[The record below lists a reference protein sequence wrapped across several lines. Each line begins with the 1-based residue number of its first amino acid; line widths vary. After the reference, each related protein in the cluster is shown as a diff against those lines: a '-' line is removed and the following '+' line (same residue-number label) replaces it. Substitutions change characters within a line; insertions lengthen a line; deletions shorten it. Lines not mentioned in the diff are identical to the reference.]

1 MMPLIFNTKQNKKH
15 NCAFFTIMKNKYLF
29 LSVLLLTSCSSSTEL
44 TSKNIQTI
52 NYKTFVDSIY
62 NMQEN
67 EKIIAIFT
75 QTSCSHC
82 HAMYPYLNKYLNNY
96 TDSSITFYN
105 ISLDTKNGKF
115 VDEYLGNVDGSENDF
130 AKKLDIRLQQWANRV
145 NQDDLSYLGEGTY
158 SYLSTPLILW
168 YDNKIEVKVSNR
180 FQEIVNDYSSFESF
194 MQFPEEYPTFNV
206 EFNLTY
212 NKNVAN

>member
-15 NCAFFTIMKNKYLF
+15 ICAFFTIMKKKYLI
-29 LSVLLLTSCSSSTEL
+29 LSILLLTSCSSSTEL

-52 NYKTFVDSIY
+52 NYKTFVDNIY
-62 NMQEN
+62 NMHEN
-67 EKIIAIFT
+67 EKIVAIFT

-82 HAMYPYLNKYLNNY
+82 HVMYPYLNKYLDNY
-96 TDSSITFYN
+96 TDYSITFYN

-115 VDEYLGNVDGSENDF
+115 IDEYLGNVDGSENDF

-145 NQDDLSYLGEGTY
+145 NQDDLSYLGEGNY

-168 YDNKIEVKVSNR
+168 YANKIEVKVSNK
-180 FQEIVNDYSSFESF
+180 FQEIVNDYSSFLSF
-194 MQFPEEYPTFNV
+194 IQFPEEYPTFNV

>member
-1 MMPLIFNTKQNKKH
+1 MPLIFHTKQNKKH
-15 NCAFFTIMKNKYLF
+15 FCAFFTIMKKKYLI
-29 LSVLLLTSCSSSTEL
+29 LSILLLTSCSSSTKL
-44 TSKNIQTI
+44 TSKNIKTI

-82 HAMYPYLNKYLNNY
+82 HAMYPYINKYLDNY
-96 TDSSITFYN
+96 TDCSITFYN
-105 ISLDTKNGKF
+105 ISLDAKNGKF
-115 VDEYLGNVDGSENDF
+115 IDEYLGNVDGSENDF

-145 NQDDLSYLGEGTY
+145 NQDDLSYLGEETY

-168 YDNKIEVKVSNR
+168 YDNKIEVKVSNK
-180 FQEIVNDYSSFESF
+180 FQEIVSDYSSFLSF
-194 MQFPEEYPTFNV
+194 IQFPEKYPTFNV